1 MKKSIFIDP
10 ELQRQFD
17 EDGFVKIKLLESQD
31 VANLNTLCS
40 SYFPKKGNTFFS
52 SSFLNDFDLKKEIS
66 DKITAIVQER
76 AISFFQNFRLIGAAF
91 LIKGIGQ
98 HSEMPMHQDWTIVD
112 ESQFYA
118 INTWIPLTE
127 ATAANGALEVIKGS
141 HIWNKA
147 LRAPT
152 LPFYYEG
159 YQERLKEQLTLVE
172 ASPGEAIILNQAII
186 HYSKA
191 NTTNNPRPALT
202 TGMVS
207 KEAPLVLHYWNKERP
222 NEIEIFEQR
231 DDFLLRFEN
240 FHSTIFERPKTG
252 KSNGKQPYNI
262 PPMTNTLFEKT
273 SGFKN
278 EKRKNIFSR
287 FFKV

>member
-1 MKKSIFIDP
+1 MKKPIFIDQ
-10 ELQRQFD
+10 ELQQQFD
-17 EDGFVKIKLLESQD
+17 TDGFVKLQLLTKED
-31 VANLNTLCS
+31 IVTLNDLCTA
-40 SYFPKKGNTFFS
+40 YFPETGSTFFS

-66 DKITAIVQER
+66 DKITTIVQER
-76 AISFFQNFRLIGAAF
+76 ASSFFQNFRLIGAAF
-91 LIKGIGQ
+91 LIKGIGP

-141 HIWNKA
+141 HLWSKA

-159 YQERLKEQLTLVE
+159 YQEKLKKQLTLVE

-191 NTTNNPRPALT
+191 NTTTTPRPALT

-207 KEAPLVLHYWNKERP
+207 KEAPLVLKYWNEECP
-222 NEIEIFEQR
+222 DEIELFEQQ

-252 KSNGKQPYNI
+252 TSNGKQPYNI
-262 PPMTNTLFEKT
+262 PPMTDTLFEKT
-273 SGFKN
+273 TGFKN